1 MKVKI
6 FDYEDESDLQK
17 AMNEFLGDLDGEVV
31 DIKYAVSSFPS
42 GEEQIYCFS
51 AMIIYYQKTS
61 IKNDVLLDRRIE
73 EYLTSRCGFYEIY
86 TYPWIDEKYIHAAK
100 IDISKSLK
108 LARPPAPEL
117 VYLRSS

>member
-51 AMIIYYQKTS
+51 AMIVYYK
-61 IKNDVLLDRRIE
+61 K
-73 EYLTSRCGFYEIY
+73 
-86 TYPWIDEKYIHAAK
+86 
-100 IDISKSLK
+100 
-108 LARPPAPEL
+108 
-117 VYLRSS
+117 